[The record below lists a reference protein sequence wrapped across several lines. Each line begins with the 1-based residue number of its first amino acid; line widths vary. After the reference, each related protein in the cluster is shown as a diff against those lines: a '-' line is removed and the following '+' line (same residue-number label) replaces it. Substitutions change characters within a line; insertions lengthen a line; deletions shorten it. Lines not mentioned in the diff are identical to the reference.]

1 MSGARCNTYNHN
13 HNKAKKAKYEAKVSG
28 RALWVPW
35 PNPAQNHQ
43 SKPCQILW
51 MVLGREQQR
60 AGGAG
65 HVRAEHRVTVATQP
79 PQTLPATQAAAWQRT
94 QPQQSC
100 SVDSQDAQDSQDSK
114 DSQDSQIP

>member
-51 MVLGREQQR
+51 MVLGREQQQAAGRERR
-60 AGGAG
+60 AAAAG
-65 HVRAEHRVTVATQP
+65 QVRAQP
-79 PQTLPATQAAAWQRT
+79 PLIANPPS
-94 QPQQSC
+94 QPLI
-100 SVDSQDAQDSQDSK
+100 
-114 DSQDSQIP
+114 IPSHVANALLLTR

>member
-1 MSGARCNTYNHN
+1 MYQCRNRFTLLRLKNTHN

-65 HVRAEHRVTVATQP
+65 QVRAEHRVRVATQP
-79 PQTLPATQAAAWQRT
+79 PLIANPPS
-94 QPQQSC
+94 QPLI
-100 SVDSQDAQDSQDSK
+100 
-114 DSQDSQIP
+114 IPSHVANALLLTR

>member
-1 MSGARCNTYNHN
+1 MSGGGFSPLPPRCNAYNHN

-65 HVRAEHRVTVATQP
+65 QVRAEHRVRVATQP
-79 PQTLPATQAAAWQRT
+79 PLIANPPS
-94 QPQQSC
+94 QPLI
-100 SVDSQDAQDSQDSK
+100 
-114 DSQDSQIP
+114 IPSHVANALLLTR

>member
-65 HVRAEHRVTVATQP
+65 QVRAEHRVRVASQP
-79 PQTLPATQAAAWQRT
+79 PLIANPPS
-94 QPQQSC
+94 QPLI
-100 SVDSQDAQDSQDSK
+100 
-114 DSQDSQIP
+114 IPSHVANALLLTR

>member
-65 HVRAEHRVTVATQP
+65 QVRAEHRVRVATQP
-79 PQTLPATQAAAWQRT
+79 PLIANPPS
-94 QPQQSC
+94 QPLI
-100 SVDSQDAQDSQDSK
+100 
-114 DSQDSQIP
+114 IPSHVANALLLTR

>member
-35 PNPAQNHQ
+35 PSPAQNHQ

-65 HVRAEHRVTVATQP
+65 QVRAEHRVRVATQP
-79 PQTLPATQAAAWQRT
+79 PLIANPPS
-94 QPQQSC
+94 QPLI
-100 SVDSQDAQDSQDSK
+100 
-114 DSQDSQIP
+114 IPSHVANALLLTR

>member
-60 AGGAG
+60 ASGAG
-65 HVRAEHRVTVATQP
+65 QVRAEHRVRVATQP
-79 PQTLPATQAAAWQRT
+79 PLIANPPS
-94 QPQQSC
+94 QPLI
-100 SVDSQDAQDSQDSK
+100 
-114 DSQDSQIP
+114 IPSHVANALLLTR